1 MHMHFGSLT
10 PLSCSVVGYGGGSSS
25 FIVCA
30 HLASV
35 VSLAH
40 LPLSSA
46 TTDRHQNIINH
57 QWTFQIQ
64 NKSNFCIQKA
74 IEMANFHNNNPGCVL
89 DYSGQAAGALDLSRH
104 RRSSD
109 PHCKDSSDSHSSL
122 SPNSSPEQS
131 IQLKTEPVTHYIIN
145 DLKHSGGIVEDRY
158 TYKSKSSRSPSYY
171 REASKSPSEQVSQS
185 SPSYASC
192 YPGTE
197 HLSQYVMQAAYQQQM
212 LLQQK
217 PEVAKPK
224 SVDSDAVSEAGS
236 DGSHNSSRPVCSIM
250 SPGRDGKVTRPF
262 KAYPKDPLSFTA
274 GFTAVDSLLD
284 MQSAEKYNA
293 FRRRMLDQICAA
305 NGGQATISNPRMRRT
320 VNTNN
325 NNNNCYASDDGTS
338 KFDNPLKNNTYT
350 ERRKKNNEAA
360 KKSRDRR
367 RIKEDEIAIRA
378 AFLER
383 ENIELK
389 FELAA
394 ARKQLALCGNLPAQN

>member
-1 MHMHFGSLT
+1 M
-10 PLSCSVVGYGGGSSS
+10 
-25 FIVCA
+25 
-30 HLASV
+30 
-35 VSLAH
+35 
-40 LPLSSA
+40 A
-46 TTDRHQNIINH
+46 T
-57 QWTFQIQ
+57 
-64 NKSNFCIQKA
+64 
-74 IEMANFHNNNPGCVL
+74 FHNNNSGCVL
-89 DYSGQAAGALDLSRH
+89 DYSSQAAEALDLSSH

-109 PHCKDSSDSHSSL
+109 PHIKDTSDSHGSL
-122 SPNSSPEQS
+122 SSISSPEQS
-131 IQLKTEPVTHYIIN
+131 IQLKTEPVTHYIVN
-145 DLKHSGGIVEDRY
+145 DLKHSGGIVEDRF

-171 REASKSPSEQVSQS
+171 RESSKSPLEQVSQS

-217 PEVAKPK
+217 SEVVNPK
-224 SVDSDAVSEAGS
+224 SADFDAASEAGS
-236 DGSHNSSRPVCSIM
+236 DGSHNSNLPPVCSIM
-250 SPGRDGKVTRPF
+250 SPGRDGKMTRPF

-320 VNTNN
+320 VNTNH

-394 ARKQLALCGNLPAQN
+394 VRKQLSLCGNLPAQN